1 MKKLFI
7 ILTSGIVLNLCGS
20 AANAQSFMMAHDTV
34 LITTGGTVLTTFPDS
49 VNNLTGS
56 DLALNWK
63 IIGTDFPA
71 DWKDAAGFCDP
82 FACYSDL
89 NMWPVATTKNFS
101 QASGLAPFYLSID
114 FPLTTSTGCYY
125 TRVLL
130 TNPAIATD
138 TATATFIVCKTAVAV
153 TNVSNEQS
161 VVITPNPAQSVL
173 HIAYDKGADVRAI
186 AVYDIV
192 GRQLFKQEATGETRT
207 TIDLEGMMPG
217 MYFVRIFNGG
227 GNVIATR
234 QITKQ

>member
-1 MKKLFI
+1 MKKLLI

-20 AANAQSFMMAHDTV
+20 AANAQSFVMAHDTV

-63 IIGTDFPA
+63 VIGTDFPA
-71 DWKDAAGFCDP
+71 DWKDASGFCDP

-89 NMWPVATTKNFS
+89 NMWPVVTTKNFS

-125 TRVLL
+125 TRVLF

-153 TNVSNEQS
+153 ANVANERS
-161 VVITPNPAQSVL
+161 VTITPNPAQGMV
-173 HIAYDKGADVRAI
+173 HIQYDRAAGVKEI
-186 AVYDIV
+186 AVYDMV
-192 GRQLFKQEATGETRT
+192 GRQVFTQAATGETRT
-207 TIDLEGMMPG
+207 TINLEAMMPG
-217 MYFVRIFNGG
+217 MYFVRLFNSRGD
-227 GNVIATR
+227 VIVTK

>member
-20 AANAQSFMMAHDTV
+20 AANAQSFTMAHDTV

-63 IIGTDFPA
+63 VIGTNFPT
-71 DWKDAAGFCDP
+71 DWKDASGFCDP

-101 QASGLAPFYLSID
+101 LASGLAPFYLSID
-114 FPLTTSTGCYY
+114 FPITTSTGCYY

-130 TNPAIATD
+130 SNPAIATD
-138 TATATFIVCKTAVAV
+138 TATATFIVCKSSVGVADVAKQYQV
-153 TNVSNEQS
+153 TIAPE
-161 VVITPNPAQSVL
+161 PAQSTV
-173 HIAYDKGADVRAI
+173 HIQYDRAAGVREI
-186 AVYDIV
+186 AVFDMV
-192 GRQLFKQEATGETRT
+192 GRQAYKQDATGATST
-207 TIDLEGMMPG
+207 TIDLETLMPG
-217 MYFVRIFNGG
+217 MYFVRLYNSRGD
-227 GNVIATR
+227 VIATKRITR
-234 QITKQ
+234 Q